1 MKKHSLGSICRMY
14 FGPPG
19 MGKTTLAARLAVKY
33 LRKGIIVYSNFPCKG
48 CLRLDSL
55 DIGNYEL
62 RDCICIIDEAGIDFN
77 NRDWKK
83 FSKEATSYVKL
94 HRHYNTGFIFLSQ
107 GWDDCDKKIR
117 TICSEYFY
125 LSKLGPFTLI
135 RQMKKRVGV
144 DDITK
149 QIIDEYFKL
158 GLLFGGLSIF
168 FRPLYYKYFDSWSA
182 PVLPSYKR
190 EPWA

>member
-1 MKKHSLGSICRMY
+1 MIHSFGSICRMY

-19 MGKTTLAARLAVKY
+19 TGKTTLAARLAVKY
-33 LRKGIIVYSNFPCKG
+33 LRQGITVYSNFPCKG
-48 CLRLDSL
+48 CLRLDSY
-55 DIGNYEL
+55 DIGNFEL

-83 FSKEATSYVKL
+83 FSKAATSYVKL

-117 TICSEYFY
+117 TICNEYFY
-125 LSKLGPFTLI
+125 LSKLGPFTII

-144 DDITK
+144 DDISK

-158 GLLFGGLSIF
+158 GFFFGGLTIF